1 MELQDRAD
9 IDLGECRCR
18 DLLVLVDESQSKG
31 DVEQDLPDDENIGD
45 TESGHI
51 HSSGTPCSS
60 EVYSIA

>member
-9 IDLGECRCR
+9 IDLGECRCC